1 MAVTYRD
8 EIGIVQV
15 KVDEYGVA
23 FSDGFAYFGDGENDY
38 KIETKNIIEIV
49 SI

>member
-15 KVDEYGVA
+15 NVDEYGIA
-23 FSDGFAYFGDGENDY
+23 FADGFAYFGDGETDY
-38 KIETKNIIEIV
+38 KIEMKNLVEII
-49 SI
+49 SN

>member
-1 MAVTYRD
+1 MAITYRD

-15 KVDEYGVA
+15 KVDEYSVA
-23 FSDGFAYFGDGENDY
+23 FSDGFAYFGDGETDY